1 MELLIEPLIFYPLAG
16 LILLL
21 ALGVVFNN
29 SAIGSAVSLIG
40 MMLGLAAVFVLL
52 QAHFLAILQ
61 VIIYAGAIM
70 VLFMFVI
77 MLLNLKGPDKAWKA
91 RERNLLLSV
100 LTGFLIVGV
109 LYKFIDIT
117 SGAEFNSPATVP
129 DTFGTVEVVGT
140 TLFTEYVLPFEVA
153 SILLLAAMVGAVV
166 LAKSKVD

>member
-1 MELLIEPLIFYPLAG
+1 MELLIFYPLG
-16 LILLL
+16 GVCLLL

-29 SAIGSAVSLIG
+29 SPIGSAVSLIG
-40 MMLGLAAVFVLL
+40 MMLGLAGIFVLL

-77 MLLNLKGPDKAWKA
+77 MLLNLKQDLTWKT
-91 RERNLLLSV
+91 RDRNLLLSI
-100 LTGFLIVGV
+100 LTGLLVLGV

-117 SGAEFNSPATVP
+117 LGTQFNNPATVP
-129 DTFGTVEVVGT
+129 DTFGTTEEVGT
-140 TLFTEYVLPFEVA
+140 KLFTDYVLPFEVA

-166 LAKSKVD
+166 LAKSKLD